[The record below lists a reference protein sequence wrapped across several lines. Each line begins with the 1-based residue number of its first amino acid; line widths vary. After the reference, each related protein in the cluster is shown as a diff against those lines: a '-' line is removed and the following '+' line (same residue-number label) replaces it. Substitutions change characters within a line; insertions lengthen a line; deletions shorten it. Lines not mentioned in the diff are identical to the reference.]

1 MCAHTAICVSQPN
14 FYRKIPYSNASCPP
28 YPPLSPPV
36 LQEKEKEK
44 EKDEDFEDEK
54 HSLPAAR
61 RERGREKERRTR
73 EREGEGEREREREG
87 EERERARLEEV
98 NTQISRENHDTIGM
112 VAIDS
117 FNNIAAVSTY

>member
-1 MCAHTAICVSQPN
+1 VSQPN

-44 EKDEDFEDEK
+44 EKEKEQDEDFEDK
-54 HSLPAAR
+54 QHSLPAAR
-61 RERGREKERRTR
+61 RVQGR
-73 EREGEGEREREREG
+73 ERERRKREREGEREREREG
-87 EERERARLEEV
+87 EGEERERARLKEV

-117 FNNIAAVSTY
+117 FNNIAAVSIY